1 MLQNPQHIVKG
12 KNNTDNYTCQEA
24 VNTWCVYSLPRQLD
38 SFSLGLSPRSSRGS
52 SHTQTLHPALGV
64 LRELGEGFQA
74 ADWNSGRRMKSM
86 TFRMITRA
94 KIKRIFGL
102 PLFQRLTNPSLGC
115 SSNGIHSRLWP
126 LRNNRRVAPP
136 PGLCHT
142 HIAKLSDKI
151 LIYCKFNL
159 YSPLENGKLSCIYP
173 LFRF

>member
-1 MLQNPQHIVKG
+1 MCILFTEATRLFLSGWVPAAHVALHIHRPSTPLWEFSGSKEKVSRLQTETVEEEWSPWLSDRSPG
-12 KNNTDNYTCQEA
+12 
-24 VNTWCVYSLPRQLD
+24 PR
-38 SFSLGLSPRSSRGS
+38 
-52 SHTQTLHPALGV
+52 
-64 LRELGEGFQA
+64 LRESLVYHF
-74 ADWNSGRRMKSM
+74 
-86 TFRMITRA
+86 
-94 KIKRIFGL
+94 L
-102 PLFQRLTNPSLGC
+102 RLTNPSLGC